1 MSTATVLA
9 YCSHFQKGAEDEN
22 DPSYAVNGEG
32 KDIEMRERGASVDP
46 KAKLDTGVNE
56 YVEAPRGYVDYWAT
70 LTFAISCPAA

>member
-9 YCSHFQKGAEDEN
+9 YCSHFQKRAEDEN
-22 DPSYAVNGEG
+22 DPSYAVNYATVNGEG

-56 YVEAPRGYVDYWAT
+56 YVEAPRG
-70 LTFAISCPAA
+70 